1 MDVENIVSDMP
12 AVDTVD
18 TVDTVATSIDTQTT
32 QGFFQKTFNGF
43 SFDSFLGK
51 IGLSRDNL
59 AETALYC
66 GGGFVL
72 GFFFKKYNHYFVVMA
87 LFGVALLVAH
97 YFNIIS
103 LTINTETIK
112 SLLGCPTL
120 PLDGS
125 LFSCLM
131 QWIKEHVR
139 ASVSFVIGFII
150 GVWVG

>member
-12 AVDTVD
+12 AVDTV
-18 TVDTVATSIDTQTT
+18 ATNIDAENT

-59 AETALYC
+59 VETALYC
-66 GGGFVL
+66 GGGFLL
-72 GFFFKKYNHYFVVMA
+72 GFLFKKYNHYFVVMA
-87 LFGVALLVAH
+87 LFIGALLVAH

-103 LTINTETIK
+103 LTVNAETIK

-125 LFSCLM
+125 LVSCLM
-131 QWIKEHVR
+131 QLVKEHVR

>member
-12 AVDTVD
+12 AI
-18 TVDTVATSIDTQTT
+18 DTVATSIDAESG

-43 SFDSFLGK
+43 SFDSFGGK

-59 AETALYC
+59 FETALYC
-66 GGGFVL
+66 GGGFLL
-72 GFFFKKYNHYFVVMA
+72 GFFFKKYNHYFVVMV
-87 LFGVALLVAH
+87 LFCAALLAAN

-120 PLDGS
+120 PLDAS
-125 LFSCLM
+125 LFSCLT